1 MVEFA
6 KGAKGM
12 ALNFENENIAIVIF
26 DNDTAIKEGDIVKRT
41 GSIVYVP
48 VRKDLLGRVNDMLG
62 VPIDEK
68 GALNVT

>member
-6 KGAKGM
+6 RVAKGM
-12 ALNFENENIAIVIF
+12 ALNFENKNIVIVIF
-26 DNDTAIKEGDIVKRT
+26 DNDIAIKEGDIVKRT
-41 GSIVYVP
+41 EFTVDVS
-48 VRKDLLGRVNDMLG
+48 VRKALLGRVNDMLG